1 MKLRLL
7 TWDVKDTLVR
17 LQCSVG
23 EQYSAV
29 AKSFGI
35 QLDPKVL
42 ENSFHKA
49 YRTQSKLFPNYG
61 LDKGLGSQ
69 QWWADVVK
77 QTFRHC
83 GINEDC
89 ALSSIA
95 EHLYRDYSMMKNWEV
110 LPGVQET
117 LYQCRQLGLRLAVI
131 SNFDRRLNQV
141 LEHCKLGHHFEF
153 ILTSEMAG
161 VAKPDVRIFQ
171 KALFMAKVMP
181 QHSAHI
187 GDNYINDYLGARDA
201 GMQSYLIQ
209 QDGYHDSYERHV
221 PKKHILQSPCH
232 VLTIL
237 ERA

>member
-1 MKLRLL
+1 MKLKLL

-17 LQCSVG
+17 LTCSVG

-35 QLDPKVL
+35 HLEPKVL
-42 ENSFHKA
+42 ESSFHKV
-49 YRTQSKLFPNYG
+49 YRVQNKLFPNYG
-61 LDKGLGSQ
+61 LNRGLSSQ
-69 QWWADVVK
+69 QWWTDVVK

-89 ALSSIA
+89 TLNFIA
-95 EHLYRDYSMMKNWEV
+95 ENLYRDYSMVKNWEV

-131 SNFDRRLNQV
+131 SNFDQRLDQI
-141 LEHCKLGHHFEF
+141 LDHCNLGHHFEF

-161 VAKPDVRIFQ
+161 VAKPDVQIFQ
-171 KALFMAKVMP
+171 KALLMAKVMP
-181 QHSAHI
+181 QHAAHI

-209 QDGYHDSYERHV
+209 QGGYHDSCERQV
-221 PKKHILQSPCH
+221 PKKHILQSPCQ
-232 VLTIL
+232 VLTIF
-237 ERA
+237 ERE